1 MASKIRRHERI
12 IQLVRDNGFM
22 PIEGLARELDV
33 TPKPYAAISINY
45 VKKTFYAV
53 IMVVQH

>member
-33 TPKPYAAISINY
+33 TPQTIRRDINQLCEEN
-45 VKKTFYAV
+45 VLRR
-53 IMVVQH
+53 